1 MLWDMHI
8 HIQLNFML
16 FHYVC
21 LFGQTLGHSG
31 FNVGGELG
39 GFLSVAENTGLR
51 LLTKDSKEWNDAIG
65 SVRSMDDLLSNMVTK
80 EERSVIDANGGVRVT
95 ILGKKKYGRKG

>member
-1 MLWDMHI
+1 M
-8 HIQLNFML
+8 
-16 FHYVC
+16 
-21 LFGQTLGHSG
+21 
-31 FNVGGELG
+31 
-39 GFLSVAENTGLR
+39 AENTGLR

-80 EERSVIDANGGVRVT
+80 EERTVIDANGGVRVT